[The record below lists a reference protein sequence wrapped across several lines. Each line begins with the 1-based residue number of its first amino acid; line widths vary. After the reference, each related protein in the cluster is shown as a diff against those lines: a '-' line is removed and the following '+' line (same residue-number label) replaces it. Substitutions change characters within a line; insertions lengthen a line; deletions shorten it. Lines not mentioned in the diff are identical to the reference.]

1 MPATYT
7 VSIAQLRAWDAC
19 KLDARVADLRTHLG
33 RDVAEDED
41 VPLIT
46 WADVTPVPADHV
58 WALAH
63 IDRVR
68 AVALCADIAE
78 AAVRLAWLPIYP
90 GRPMDAV
97 RAARSGPGA
106 AVNAAVYAAYA
117 AAAVYAADDDA
128 GAYAAVAA
136 TGAADDAAYT
146 AANAAYAAA
155 SAAYAAAHA
164 AAATGAAGAA
174 YASAAVRAATDAG
187 VDVRPTVLAAI
198 AGPTVLAGVR
208 RKTLDGA
215 PAAP

>member
-46 WADVTPVPADHV
+46 WADVTPVPADLV

-90 GRPMDAV
+90 GDGRPMDAAS
-97 RAARSGPGA
+97 AARSGPGA
-106 AVNAAVYAAYA
+106 AVNAAYAAANAAYAAAHAAYAAYA
-117 AAAVYAADDDA
+117 AAAATGAADDA
-128 GAYAAVAA
+128 GAYAAV
-136 TGAADDAAYT
+136 
-146 AANAAYAAA
+146 NAAYAA
-155 SAAYAAAHA
+155 Y
-164 AAATGAAGAA
+164 
-174 YASAAVRAATDAG
+174 AAVRATDAG

-198 AGPTVLAGVR
+198 AGP
-208 RKTLDGA
+208 
-215 PAAP
+215 

>member
-46 WADVTPVPADHV
+46 WADVTPVPADLV

-97 RAARSGPGA
+97 RAPRSGPGA

-128 GAYAAVAA
+128 GAYAAV
-136 TGAADDAAYT
+136 
-146 AANAAYAAA
+146 NAAYAA
-155 SAAYAAAHA
+155 Y
-164 AAATGAAGAA
+164 
-174 YASAAVRAATDAG
+174 AAVRADDAG

>member
-46 WADVTPVPADHV
+46 WADVTPVPADLV

-106 AVNAAVYAAYA
+106 AVNAAVYAA
-117 AAAVYAADDDA
+117 DDDA

-155 SAAYAAAHA
+155 NAAYAAANA

-174 YASAAVRAATDAG
+174 YASAAVRAATGAG

>member
-41 VPLIT
+41 VSLIT
-46 WADVTPVPADHV
+46 WADVTPVPADLV

-90 GRPMDAV
+90 GDGRPMD
-97 RAARSGPGA
+97 
-106 AVNAAVYAAYA
+106 
-117 AAAVYAADDDA
+117 AVYAADDDA
-128 GAYAAVAA
+128 GAYAA
-136 TGAADDAAYT
+136 
-146 AANAAYAAA
+146 AN
-155 SAAYAAAHA
+155 AAYAAAHA
-164 AAATGAAGAA
+164 AYAA
-174 YASAAVRAATDAG
+174 YAAAAATDAADDAGAYAAVNAAYAAYAAVRATDAG

-198 AGPTVLAGVR
+198 AGP
-208 RKTLDGA
+208 
-215 PAAP
+215 

>member
-19 KLDARVADLRTHLG
+19 FIDARVAGLRDHLG
-33 RDVAEDED
+33 REVGEDED

-46 WADVTPVPADHV
+46 WADVTPVPADLV

-90 GRPMDAV
+90 GDGRPMD
-97 RAARSGPGA
+97 
-106 AVNAAVYAAYA
+106 
-117 AAAVYAADDDA
+117 AVYAADDDA
-128 GAYAAVAA
+128 GAYAA
-136 TGAADDAAYT
+136 
-146 AANAAYAAA
+146 AN
-155 SAAYAAAHA
+155 AAYAAAHA
-164 AAATGAAGAA
+164 AYAA
-174 YASAAVRAATDAG
+174 YAAAAATDAADDAGAYAAINAAYAAYAAVRATDAG

-198 AGPTVLAGVR
+198 AGP
-208 RKTLDGA
+208 
-215 PAAP
+215 

>member
-46 WADVTPVPADHV
+46 WADVTPVPADLV

-90 GRPMDAV
+90 GDGRPMDAAS
-97 RAARSGPGA
+97 AARSGPGA
-106 AVNAAVYAAYA
+106 AVNAAYAAANAAYAAANAAVNAAVYDAGAYAAYAAANAAYAAAHAAYAAYA
-117 AAAVYAADDDA
+117 AAAATDAADDA
-128 GAYAAVAA
+128 GAYAAV
-136 TGAADDAAYT
+136 
-146 AANAAYAAA
+146 NAAYAA
-155 SAAYAAAHA
+155 Y
-164 AAATGAAGAA
+164 
-174 YASAAVRAATDAG
+174 AAVRATDAG

-198 AGPTVLAGVR
+198 AGP
-208 RKTLDGA
+208 
-215 PAAP
+215 